1 MLDDHRGLYNAA
13 LQERREAYRRAGVSI
28 RYGEQSAQLKEIRAA
43 DAQGQGRW
51 SFTSQQQTLRRLN
64 RAFEAFFRRVKAG
77 QKPGYPRFKGRGW
90 FDTVTFV
97 EGDGAKWDSQ
107 PHHPSATFVRLHG
120 IGHLKVHQHRPIAG
134 RVKQIEVKREGS
146 RWYVIVSCDEVSARP
161 LPPSGRQVGLDMG
174 VVHFASLSAP
184 IDGLTDERGHIPHPR
199 YRLTAERELT
209 AAQQA
214 YARTRRGS
222 ARRRK
227 AARRIGKIHRK
238 VARRRTDHAHKTA
251 LALVRAAD
259 VITVEDLRIA
269 NMTKSPAPKPD
280 PDQAGVF
287 LSNGSA
293 AKAGLNKNI
302 LDAGWGV
309 FLAILTN
316 KAESA
321 GREVISVNPRDTSR
335 TCPICGHVSG
345 ENRKTQADFV
355 CVVCGH
361 AANADVVAAS
371 NILRAGLV
379 LRDARAV

>member
-1 MLDDHRGLYNAA
+1 M
-13 LQERREAYRRAGVSI
+13 
-28 RYGEQSAQLKEIRAA
+28 
-43 DAQGQGRW
+43 
-51 SFTSQQQTLRRLN
+51 
-64 RAFEAFFRRVKAG
+64 
-77 QKPGYPRFKGRGW
+77 
-90 FDTVTFV
+90 
-97 EGDGAKWDSQ
+97 
-107 PHHPSATFVRLHG
+107 
-120 IGHLKVHQHRPIAG
+120 
-134 RVKQIEVKREGS
+134 
-146 RWYVIVSCDEVSARP
+146 
-161 LPPSGRQVGLDMG
+161 
-174 VVHFASLSAP
+174 
-184 IDGLTDERGHIPHPR
+184 
-199 YRLTAERELT
+199 
-209 AAQQA
+209 
-214 YARTRRGS
+214 
-222 ARRRK
+222 
-227 AARRIGKIHRK
+227 
-238 VARRRTDHAHKTA
+238 
-251 LALVRAAD
+251 ALVRAAD

-335 TCPICGHVSG
+335 TCPTCGHVSG

-379 LRDARAV
+379 LRDARAA